1 MIESPPV
8 RPSVNA
14 VANKAKGGG
23 YENDEVYQNIDL
35 VFLDIHN
42 IHVMRES
49 LRKLKEVVFPTI
61 DDNHWYIA
69 FWAHRFL
76 GPSLL
81 LRLLARCS
89 ACSMLVC
96 QSAPMTLPYS
106 PSASHPIY

>member
-1 MIESPPV
+1 MSLQPH

-61 DDNHWYIA
+61 DDNHWCVMIIA
-69 FWAHRFL
+69 TIALVTWHYDSEHLEKCTQEPCFSR
-76 GPSLL
+76 
-81 LRLLARCS
+81 ARKGTCER
-89 ACSMLVC
+89 C
-96 QSAPMTLPYS
+96 T
-106 PSASHPIY
+106 

>member
-1 MIESPPV
+1 MISYRSARTHLKRKKV
-8 RPSVNA
+8 VAKDDIFYRPSVNA

-61 DDNHWYIA
+61 DDNHWYERA
-69 FWAHRFL
+69 LRW
-76 GPSLL
+76 LL
-81 LRLLARCS
+81 C
-89 ACSMLVC
+89 M
-96 QSAPMTLPYS
+96 
-106 PSASHPIY
+106 